1 MANGDQTAFGRFYDR
16 YAPLAFGVI
25 SRIVREPADAAEVL
39 QDVFWETWAAAAT
52 YDVQRGSPEAW
63 IVMRARTR
71 AIDRVRSVRKRTEM
85 LGAPLAEATAAP
97 DPEPAGDVAT
107 RATDRV
113 VVKSALDDLPEAQ
126 REVVALAYWS
136 GLTQTEIAERL
147 RQPLGTV
154 KTRMRLGLERLRELL
169 KSGTP

>member
-1 MANGDQTAFGRFYDR
+1 
-16 YAPLAFGVI
+16 
-25 SRIVREPADAAEVL
+25 
-39 QDVFWETWAAAAT
+39 
-52 YDVQRGSPEAW
+52 
-63 IVMRARTR
+63 
-71 AIDRVRSVRKRTEM
+71 M

-113 VVKSALDDLPEAQ
+113 MVKSALDDLPEAQ